1 MRIEGHD
8 GVSELS
14 LTIVG
19 YETSDDVSQHES
31 ANWLETTIHVQT
43 PHGWGVSQ
51 AAFMQTWD
59 AALFADWL
67 DALSRHRRRV
77 GLSDMIFPEPNL
89 ALRAVALGT
98 QHIRLLVRF
107 ILEKPGEWHMD
118 DASTNANSNNYIGE
132 MSIRVSRASLRAAA
146 ESWRA
151 EIERFPI
158 R

>member
-8 GVSELS
+8 GISGLS

-31 ANWLETTIHVQT
+31 ANWLETTLHIQT
-43 PHGWGVSQ
+43 PHGWGTSQ
-51 AAFMQTWD
+51 VACMQTWG
-59 AALFADWL
+59 AAELADWL
-67 DALSRHRRRV
+67 DMIGRRRF
-77 GLSDMIFPEPNL
+77 GISDMFFPEPNL
-89 ALRAVALGT
+89 DLRAVALGT

-118 DASTNANSNNYIGE
+118 DASTNANSSNYIGE
-132 MSIRVSRASLRAAA
+132 MSIKVSRASLRAAA

>member
-19 YETSDDVSQHES
+19 YETSDDVSQYES

-43 PHGWGVSQ
+43 PHGWGTSQ
-51 AAFMQTWD
+51 VAFMQTWD
-59 AALFADWL
+59 AAGLADWL
-67 DALSRHRRRV
+67 DMLGRRPFGV
-77 GLSDMIFPEPNL
+77 SGMVFPEPNL

-98 QHIRLLVRF
+98 QHVRLRVWF

-118 DASTNANSNNYIGE
+118 DASTNANSNYYIGE
-132 MSIRVSRASLRAAA
+132 MSIKVSRVSLRAAA

-151 EIERFPI
+151 EIKRFPI